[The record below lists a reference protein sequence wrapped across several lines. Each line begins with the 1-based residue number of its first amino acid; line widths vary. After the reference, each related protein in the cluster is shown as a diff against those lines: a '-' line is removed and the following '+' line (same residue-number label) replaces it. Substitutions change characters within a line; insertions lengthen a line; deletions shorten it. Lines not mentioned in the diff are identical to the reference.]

1 VIPCCDCTGLLC
13 DSDPFKDPRF
23 GNCQVINQNLE
34 KKLRPRLEALVSDD
48 VMICTSVI
56 MELSSSITSCLE
68 TIDMILVSIAGCF
81 IECDRTCGNNDCLM
95 QCCCISMYFSV
106 KAALTPGYI
115 IPNLCLCC
123 AYCAIMKKE
132 RELQEIKKN
141 STSFS
146 AAPATLEMEERNK
159 KSSQKLDNEVDQ
171 NEQQQSTASQNSNTL
186 DDNPVESIEA
196 IKKSIASPTTN
207 RSTSSAASSECVSG
221 EAEFRFS
228 DSLERKILER
238 HGEAALKAAADGI
251 SRLSFTQQ
259 RRGTKI

>member
-13 DSDPFKDPRF
+13 DSDPLKEARF

-56 MELSSSITSCLE
+56 VELSSSITSCLE
-68 TIDMILVSIAGCF
+68 TIDMTLASIAGCCLV
-81 IECDRTCGNNDCLM
+81 CDRTCGTNDCFM
-95 QCCCISMYFSV
+95 QCCIISMYFSV
-106 KAALTPGYI
+106 KGALTPGYI

-132 RELQEIKKN
+132 RELQGIKKN

-146 AAPATLEMEERNK
+146 AAPATLEMTEEERNNK
-159 KSSQKLDNEVDQ
+159 KSSQKLDNE
-171 NEQQQSTASQNSNTL
+171 QQQSTGSQNSNTL
-186 DDNPVESIEA
+186 DENPVESIEA
-196 IKKSIASPTTN
+196 IKKSTASSPTN
-207 RSTSSAASSECVSG
+207 RSTSSSSASEYVSSG